1 MNRHHKHFLRK
12 ILSMLLAVTI
22 LLAMALPAAASEI
35 SFTTLV
41 SPKYEDAE
49 SFSDGLAAVK
59 QGGKWGYI
67 DESGKLVIPCQFDK
81 AYPFSEGLAIVGK
94 IEKQEG
100 WYWTGEYD
108 EWNNYVTEYGEGDAY
123 VWYILDK
130 LGKTTPLMLEVTEWD
145 EETWENKQVT
155 KPLFGFCR
163 EMDAVTQNPYFYNGY
178 VNLGNYSIYGTMDYG
193 PYNLVYDRQGNL
205 LELENE
211 HLVISG
217 ALAEGLFAAYM
228 PASVDWRFVNE
239 DGQVVLESD
248 IGRLGSVLSFNQGL
262 APFWSYGNDSST
274 EGLCG
279 FLDKTGK
286 IVIAP
291 QFTGFYYMATATAQR
306 LFNDGIASMEKNDS
320 VWGGIDKDGNTV
332 IPFTYEYL
340 NSFQEGLCVAQ
351 KGGKWGVIDTANR
364 TVVPFEYDRLS
375 GYNNGLCVAVKDGDA
390 FCIDRYG
397 NKISGSDTVDESVYF
412 PGGLESSQIL
422 LPSDII
428 VIQENGKYGYMKMA
442 YTADLPK
449 ASEMDTWAYEE
460 IVAAIEAGLIPNSY
474 QNQYKTSI
482 TRADFAAL
490 AVELITT
497 ATGKTAEEL
506 VKEETGMTMDQLVA
520 TYPFIDANNES
531 ILAASALGIING
543 KGEGV
548 FDPYGQLTRQDAATM
563 LMRAGKFLGLTD
575 PEGDAV
581 TFSDDAAIASYAQ
594 EAVDYV
600 NALGVMKGTSDTTF
614 TPRGTYTRQQAYL
627 TFYRLYEAL
636 Q

>member
-67 DESGKLVIPCQFDK
+67 DESGKLVISCQFDK

-94 IEKQEG
+94 IEKQNG
-100 WYWTGEYD
+100 WHWTGEYD
-108 EWNNYVTEYGEGDAY
+108 EWDNYVMEDGPGDAY

-130 LGKTTPLMLEVTEWD
+130 LGKTTPLKFSTYVWD
-145 EETWENKQVT
+145 DAAQESTFQEI
-155 KPLFGFCR
+155 PLFGFCN
-163 EMDAVTQNPYFYNGY
+163 EVDAVTQNPYFYNGY
-178 VNLGNYSIYGTMDYG
+178 VNLVNYCLYGSWDYG

-211 HLVISG
+211 YLVISG
-217 ALAEGLFAAYM
+217 ALTEGLFAAYM
-228 PASVDWRFVNE
+228 PATPEWYFVNE
-239 DGQVVLESD
+239 DGQVVLQSD
-248 IGRLGSVLSFNQGL
+248 ASTMGSVWSFNQGL
-262 APFWSYGNDSST
+262 APISRYLEESNQS
-274 EGLCG
+274 LIG

-291 QFTGFYYMATATAQR
+291 QFTGFYFMATSTAQR

-320 VWGGIDKDGNTV
+320 VWGGIDKTGKTV
-332 IPFTYEYL
+332 IPFTYDYL

-506 VKEETGMTMDQLVA
+506 VKEESGMTMDQLVA

-543 KGEGV
+543 KGDGV

-563 LMRAGKFLGLTD
+563 LMRAGKYLGLTD